1 MIGNDKDGMFYYQV
15 LHHVQAIEKI
25 REFHKKSAMDTDN
38 IVQKM
43 RDEYRQSM
51 RGAPPEQARL

>member
-1 MIGNDKDGMFYYQV
+1 MINNNKEGMFYYQV

-25 REFHKKSAMDTDN
+25 REHHGKTALETDN
-38 IVQKM
+38 IVAKM
-43 RDEYRQSM
+43 RDEYRLSI

>member
-1 MIGNDKDGMFYYQV
+1 MFYYQV

-25 REFHKKSAMDTDN
+25 REHHNKTALETDN

-43 RDEYRQSM
+43 RDEYRLSI

>member
-1 MIGNDKDGMFYYQV
+1 MIENDKEGRFYWQV
-15 LHHVQAIEKI
+15 RHHVEAIEKI
-25 REFHKKSAMDTDN
+25 RQHHGKTALETDN

-43 RDEYRQSM
+43 RDEYRLSI